1 MRSTLFVLRHQQ
13 IPSTFLSCAVFSLFT
28 LLPVY
33 AFAADELSSPIAA
46 ETIPQILDAL
56 ITFARMIITPL
67 TAIAVMVAAFLYI
80 TSGGS
85 EEKITQAKR
94 AITWAVI
101 GLVIV
106 ISAQFLQDV
115 VIGVT
120 GGGSRPEDFKTFLN
134 DVIQL
139 LGTILMG
146 LSVLYLLYS
155 AFLFMTAQG
164 EPDKITQARRTLTY
178 ALVGIGLAIV
188 ALSVPGLITNILKT
202 GR

>member
-1 MRSTLFVLRHQQ
+1 
-13 IPSTFLSCAVFSLFT
+13 
-28 LLPVY
+28 
-33 AFAADELSSPIAA
+33 
-46 ETIPQILDAL
+46 
-56 ITFARMIITPL
+56 
-67 TAIAVMVAAFLYI
+67 MVAAFLYI

-94 AITWAVI
+94 AITWAVV

-115 VIGVT
+115 VIGVA
-120 GGGSRPEDFKTFLN
+120 GGGSRPDDFKKFLN

-164 EPDKITQARRTLTY
+164 EPDKITEARRTLTY
-178 ALVGIGLAIV
+178 ALVGIGLALI
-188 ALSVPGLITNILKT
+188 ALSVPELITNILKT
-202 GR
+202 GG